1 MKKYERI
8 RNLREDSD
16 LTQMELGKLLHI
28 SQRAYSH
35 YEAGT
40 RDIPIE
46 VLIGLADIYKV
57 NVDYLLH
64 RTDVKEMLPKSD
76 IKQ

>member
-1 MKKYERI
+1 MGDYMQKYVRL

-16 LTQMELGKLLHI
+16 MTQQDIGNYLNI
-28 SQRAYSH
+28 SQRSYAH

-46 VLIGLADIYKV
+46 VLIKLADLYEVSI
-57 NVDYLLH
+57 DYLVN
-64 RTDVKEMLPKSD
+64 RTNNRKPY
-76 IKQ
+76 

>member
-64 RTDVKEMLPKSD
+64 RTDVKEMLPVSD

>member
-8 RNLREDSD
+8 CNLREDSD

-64 RTDVKEMLPKSD
+64 RTDVKEMLPVSD

>member
-16 LTQMELGKLLHI
+16 LAQMELGKLLHI

>member
-1 MKKYERI
+1 MAKYERI

-16 LTQMELGKLLHI
+16 MSQAELGKKLNV

-40 RDIPIE
+40 REIPIE
-46 VLIGLADIYKV
+46 VLKKLADIYDV
-57 NVDYLLH
+57 SIDYLVN
-64 RTDVKEMLPKSD
+64 RTNNKKRN
-76 IKQ
+76 

>member
-16 LTQMELGKLLHI
+16 LTQMELGQFLHI

-40 RDIPIE
+40 RDIPLEI
-46 VLIGLADIYKV
+46 LIGLADIYKV

>member
-16 LTQMELGKLLHI
+16 LTQMELGKFLHI

-64 RTDVKEMLPKSD
+64 RTDVKEMLPVSD

>member
-16 LTQMELGKLLHI
+16 LTQMELGQLLHI

-40 RDIPIE
+40 RDISIG

-64 RTDVKEMLPKSD
+64 RTDVKEMLPVSD

>member
-64 RTDVKEMLPKSD
+64 RTDVKEILPVSD

>member
-16 LTQMELGKLLHI
+16 LTQMEQGKLLHI

-64 RTDVKEMLPKSD
+64 RTDVKEILPVSD